1 MPVIGIDLG
10 TTSLCA
16 AVYDDELFHP
26 LAVRTA
32 EYPFI
37 HSNRPY
43 EAIQDPEL
51 MVSQIISWCDQ
62 LIEQYPDITA
72 IGLTGQMHGMI
83 YLNQDGDAV
92 SPLYTWQ
99 DQTGAQPEQMD
110 MTYSQRL
117 ENQTGLVIPPGY
129 GLATVYAHQR
139 QGRIPENA
147 AAICTVA
154 DYCVMKLCG
163 RPAPLVHITQ
173 AASLGAM
180 DLLTSDFKR
189 QDLLNADVP
198 LELLPEVT
206 AEPVFAGTYRNIPVA
221 VAIGD
226 NQASFAGTVES
237 AAGSI
242 LVNYG
247 TGSQVSIWSEQPLD
261 QPPLEV
267 RPYLDG
273 HYLLVG
279 AALCGGRA
287 FAALAGFFTEVLQMA
302 EVHQHA
308 LYPAMD
314 QLLCASPY
322 PDHPLQVDTRFSGTR
337 DDEHQT
343 GCITGITLDNFT
355 PAHLMW
361 GVLDGMVHELYDMAK
376 PLLSENRRYRLVASG
391 NGIRKNPALRQRL
404 EAIFALPATL
414 PEIEEE
420 AARGSARFA
429 LMCLNHRDDH

>member
-1 MPVIGIDLG
+1 MAIIGIDLG

-16 AVYDDELFHP
+16 AVYDDESFHP
-26 LAVRTA
+26 LTVRTA
-32 EYPFI
+32 EHPFI
-37 HSNRPY
+37 HSTRPY
-43 EAIQDPEL
+43 EALQDPDL
-51 MVSQIISWCDQ
+51 MVSRIIDWCDE
-62 LIEQYPDITA
+62 LIERYPVVTA
-72 IGLTGQMHGMI
+72 IGVTGQMHGI
-83 YLNQDGDAV
+83 LYLNQNGDAI

-110 MTYSQRL
+110 MTYCQRL
-117 ENQTGLVIPPGY
+117 ENQTGLLMPPGY

-139 QGRIPENA
+139 QGRIPESA

-163 RPAPLVHITQ
+163 RPTPLVHITQ

-180 DLLTSDFKR
+180 DLLTSEFKR
-189 QDLLNADVP
+189 QDLMKADIP
-198 LELLPEVT
+198 IDLLPEVT
-206 AEPVFAGTYRNIPVA
+206 AEPVFAGTYRDIPVS

-226 NQASFAGTVES
+226 NQASFAGTVETPTD
-237 AAGSI
+237 SI

-247 TGSQVSIWSEQPLD
+247 TGSQISIWSETPFNR
-261 QPPLEV
+261 PPLEV

-287 FAALAGFFTEVLQMA
+287 FAALADFFNQVLQMA
-302 EVHQHA
+302 DVHKPA

-314 QLLCASPY
+314 QLLSASPY

-343 GCITGITLDNFT
+343 GSINGITLDNLT

-361 GVLDGMVHELYDMAK
+361 GVLDGMVHELYDMVK
-376 PLLSENRRYRLVASG
+376 PVLSENRRYRLAASG

-404 EAIFALPATL
+404 EAVFTLPATL
-414 PEIEEE
+414 SDIEEE

-429 LMCLNHRDDH
+429 EMIKAS